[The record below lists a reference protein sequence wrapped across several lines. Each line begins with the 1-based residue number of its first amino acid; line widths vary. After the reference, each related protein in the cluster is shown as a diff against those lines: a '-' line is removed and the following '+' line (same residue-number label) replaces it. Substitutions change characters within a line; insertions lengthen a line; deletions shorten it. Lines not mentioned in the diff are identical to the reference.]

1 MNIINT
7 NATTQISSSGQ
18 QLAQVNQNASESAL
32 KISNASDAEV
42 VKKVANTELK
52 NPNVSVNS
60 QPSREAVAKAAEQIQ
75 TFVKEMGRNLDFS
88 VDATTGYNVVKV
100 INPETNEII
109 RQLPSEELLKIARSM
124 ESWNSVL
131 VNQKA

>member
-1 MNIINT
+1 MSTIGNNS
-7 NATTQISSSGQ
+7 QISSPSLP
-18 QLAQVNQNASESAL
+18 LAQTNL
-32 KISNASDAEV
+32 KTPENSLPVSNISDAEV

-100 INPETNEII
+100 VNPETNEII

-131 VNQKA
+131 VNQTA

>member
-1 MNIINT
+1 MSS
-7 NATTQISSSGQ
+7 ISNNLMTLMPGQ
-18 QLAQVNQNASESAL
+18 LLAPTSLKASETSL
-32 KISNASDAEV
+32 PISNASDAEV
-42 VKKVANTELK
+42 VKKVANTEIKTTDIAL
-52 NPNVSVNS
+52 NS

-88 VDATTGYNVVKV
+88 VDATTGYNVVRV
-100 INPETNEII
+100 VNPDTNEII

-124 ESWNSVL
+124 ETWNSVL

>member
-1 MNIINT
+1 M
-7 NATTQISSSGQ
+7 SS
-18 QLAQVNQNASESAL
+18 
-32 KISNASDAEV
+32 ISNNVQTPSPGQLLVPTSLNAPATSLPISNTSDAEI
-42 VKKVANTELK
+42 VKKVANTEIK
-52 NPNVSVNS
+52 NPNVAVNS

-88 VDATTGYNVVKV
+88 VDATTGYNVVRV
-100 INPETNEII
+100 VNPETNEII

>member
-1 MNIINT
+1 MSS
-7 NATTQISSSGQ
+7 ISNNLMTPKPE
-18 QLAQVNQNASESAL
+18 QLLAPTSL
-32 KISNASDAEV
+32 KAPETSLPISNASDAEV
-42 VKKVANTELK
+42 VKKVANTEIKPTDIAL
-52 NPNVSVNS
+52 NS

-88 VDATTGYNVVKV
+88 VDATTGYNVVRV
-100 INPETNEII
+100 VNPDTNEII

-124 ESWNSVL
+124 ETWNSVL

>member
-1 MNIINT
+1 M
-7 NATTQISSSGQ
+7 SS
-18 QLAQVNQNASESAL
+18 
-32 KISNASDAEV
+32 ISNNLPTPSPGQHLAPTSIKAPETSLPISNTSDAEV

-52 NPNVSVNS
+52 NSDIAVSS

>member
-1 MNIINT
+1 MNSINI
-7 NATTQISSSGQ
+7 NVQAPQSPVLEQKSSLSDPGLSKSIS
-18 QLAQVNQNASESAL
+18 VV
-32 KISNASDAEV
+32 SDAEL
-42 VKKVANTELK
+42 VKKVVNTEIK
-52 NPNVSVNS
+52 DSNVSANA

-88 VDATTGYNVVKV
+88 IDETTGYNVVKV
-100 INPETNEII
+100 VNPDTNEVV

-124 ESWNSVL
+124 ENWNSVL

>member
-1 MNIINT
+1 MNVINA
-7 NATTQISSSGQ
+7 NVQIPQS
-18 QLAQVNQNASESAL
+18 ASLDQKSTLTDAGL
-32 KISNASDAEV
+32 SKPIPNIQDAEL
-42 VKKVANTELK
+42 VKKVASTEIK
-52 NPNVSVNS
+52 DSNVSTHS

-88 VDATTGYNVVKV
+88 IDETTGYNVVRV
-100 INPETNEII
+100 INPDTNEIV

-124 ESWNSVL
+124 ETWNSVL

>member
-1 MNIINT
+1 MSDIKANLQTPNFAVIQPSIESASSSRTAIAINT
-7 NATTQISSSGQ
+7 NPD
-18 QLAQVNQNASESAL
+18 L
-32 KISNASDAEV
+32 
-42 VKKVANTELK
+42 VKKVAITEFK
-52 NPNVSVNS
+52 DSNIASNS

-75 TFVKEMGRNLDFS
+75 NFVNKMGRNLNFS
-88 VDATTGYNVVKV
+88 VDEVTGYNVVRV
-100 INPETNEII
+100 INPDTNEII

>member
-1 MNIINT
+1 MNNIKANIQTPISAVVQPSIESASSSRAAIATNT
-7 NATTQISSSGQ
+7 NPD
-18 QLAQVNQNASESAL
+18 L
-32 KISNASDAEV
+32 
-42 VKKVANTELK
+42 VKKVTITEFK
-52 NPNVSVNS
+52 DSNIASNS

-75 TFVKEMGRNLDFS
+75 NFVNKMGRNLSFS
-88 VDATTGYNVVKV
+88 VDEATGYNVVRV
-100 INPETNEII
+100 VNPDTNEII

>member
-1 MNIINT
+1 MNSINI
-7 NATTQISSSGQ
+7 NVQAPQSPVLEQKSSLSDPGLSKSIS
-18 QLAQVNQNASESAL
+18 VV
-32 KISNASDAEV
+32 SDAEL
-42 VKKVANTELK
+42 VKKVVNTEIKDSNVSANT
-52 NPNVSVNS
+52 

-88 VDATTGYNVVKV
+88 IDETTGYNVVKV
-100 INPETNEII
+100 VNPDTNEVV

-124 ESWNSVL
+124 ENWNSVL

>member
-1 MNIINT
+1 MSS
-7 NATTQISSSGQ
+7 ISNNLMTPTPGQ
-18 QLAQVNQNASESAL
+18 LLVPTSL
-32 KISNASDAEV
+32 KAPETSLPISNASDAEV
-42 VKKVANTELK
+42 VKKVANTEIKTPDIAL
-52 NPNVSVNS
+52 NS

-88 VDATTGYNVVKV
+88 VDATTGYNVVRV
-100 INPETNEII
+100 VNPDTNEII

-124 ESWNSVL
+124 ETWNSVL